1 MKKNINHAEFSLAK
15 RALTPIVP
23 KVLLVDDDIELTELL
38 GSYLERDGFGV
49 HVAHNAQTGID
60 CALNGDFDIAVLD
73 LMMPG
78 DKSGFDALREIRSAN
93 ALPLIMLTAKGDDVD
108 RIIGLEGGADDY
120 IAKPCTS
127 RELVARIRA
136 VLRRTNSSFA
146 PVIPSDSIA
155 LNGLALCPP
164 ARSATFNG
172 QDLKLTSTEF
182 SLLLILAKNV
192 GMVVDKATLSQGAL
206 GRHSSRYDRS
216 IDVHISN
223 IRRKLEVLSE
233 GSVRIETIF
242 GSGYQLLRR

>member
-1 MKKNINHAEFSLAK
+1 MKKNINQAEFCAAK
-15 RALTPIVP
+15 GALIPIVP

-49 HVAHNAQTGID
+49 HAVHNAQAGID

-78 DKSGFDALREIRSAN
+78 DKSGFDALKEIRSAS
-93 ALPLIMLTAKGDDVD
+93 ALPVIMLTAKGDDVD

-146 PVIPSDSIA
+146 AVPPSESIV

-182 SLLLILAKNV
+182 SLLLILAKHV
-192 GMVVDKATLSQGAL
+192 GIVVDKAKLSQGAL

-223 IRRKLEVLSE
+223 IRRKLELLSE

-242 GSGYQLLRR
+242 GSGYQLLRS

>member
-1 MKKNINHAEFSLAK
+1 MKSPQNLM
-15 RALTPIVP
+15 VP
-23 KVLLVDDDIELTELL
+23 KVLLVDDDVELTELL
-38 GSYLERDGFGV
+38 GRYLERDGFAV
-49 HVAHNAQTGID
+49 SAVHNAQAGID
-60 CALNGDFDIAVLD
+60 SALKGGFDIAVLD

-78 DKSGFDALREIRSAN
+78 DKSGLDALKEIRGAGT
-93 ALPLIMLTAKGDDVD
+93 LPLIMLTAKGDDVD
-108 RIIGLEGGADDY
+108 RIIGLEKGADDY

-146 PVIPSDSIA
+146 AAIPSESIA
-155 LNGLALCPP
+155 INGLILCPA

-172 QDLKLTSTEF
+172 AALKLTSTEF

-192 GMVVDKATLSQGAL
+192 GLVVDKTKLSQGAL
-206 GRHSSRYDRS
+206 GRNSSRYDRS
-216 IDVHISN
+216 IDVHVSS

-242 GSGYQLLRR
+242 GRGYQLLRR